1 MKLFFVRH
9 GESIL
14 NAKGIS
20 QYPDTKLSKKGLEQ
34 AALLGKRLM
43 EIKPE
48 VIISSRY
55 TRAMQTAR
63 VISDSTGVNVTYSAL
78 LNDFRNPT
86 EVIGLSVKSDFS
98 QKITEERLK
107 HMEDTWHYSDE
118 ENVLEFR
125 DRVYKALS
133 MLKKRPEA
141 SIVVVTH
148 DDVIRMALSVLLIG
162 KDAPMRFSW
171 SIAEG
176 IEVENTGITEC
187 KIDEKGKAS
196 ILTVND
202 HTHLK

>member
-55 TRAMQTAR
+55 TRAMQTAK
-63 VISDSTGVNVTYSAL
+63 VISDSTGVNVIYSAL

-125 DRVYKALS
+125 DRVYRALS
-133 MLKKRPEA
+133 MLKKRPEG